1 MRKITSILMLL
12 LFVFSSGVSAQ
23 GIKAS
28 TDADKHWF
36 VIKNFRS
43 GKFAA
48 YGGEEN
54 AQNAKKDICQK
65 TLDELTNACYWYAV
79 ADGEGYKLYNAAATG
94 KVVNGHGWNENG
106 RTMYVKASSLLSGYY
121 TISTETDPTQTDNAG
136 SRGCWDDQKDKDGSA
151 GIGFWKHVD
160 NDYLGTSWLIVEVD
174 NPATLI
180 SKDKVALAVRVAEL
194 SRLGYADVLG
204 HCPQSAIDAA
214 NNVLNTGTT
223 SDEYTQALTTL
234 NNSQKLP
241 DASKYYVITSSY
253 GKYEELKGVTKSIYA
268 TESDLKWKTTDL
280 TDNTM
285 YWRIS
290 KNTDGNWTFQNY
302 GNNKYIASCAGQSQA
317 YKMGTTPAAASFV
330 WHLSDFNILIAGGE
344 LHTAGHDGGNGEEGN
359 IVYWNGSTGSAS
371 AWTLRE
377 VEDPEAEIA
386 KATAKANLQATIT
399 KANFLVGVNP
409 GQYPSTDEYSSALT
423 AAQEVLNNATATK
436 EDYDGKR
443 TALETALADA
453 TDDQTKTKNDLEVGS
468 YYRIQNTV
476 YKTYTGIEIAN
487 QSAGTSQMKNYT
499 LNEDD
504 PRQIWKLEQ
513 DGGKYYLV
521 NVASGLYPQL
531 VAQGPGSTTAVGAKD
546 ASKNFT
552 WKINAEAT
560 STSKAQYNIFVGTV
574 TTWNTGT
581 QNGQI
586 NVESNGNVNYW
597 YGDKAHH
604 YLWKVKKTDDEILTL
619 VNNWVKSQNL
629 TANANATKLRIIDG
643 ATQVISPN
651 EFAEPSVVNAAI
663 DAVKAYKDAAEPSLS
678 QAQAVCNNY
687 AIVNNYV
694 SQTNTYGDILGY
706 VYVLKGQYGTIIL
719 PVNYASPENIKF
731 YACDAAATNGVLN
744 LNETNTGYKKNQPY
758 IVEYTGEDVPTP
770 QNPKKYQIFGYKN
783 DAATTNQKVGLLT
796 GVLVEGGY
804 VPSDSYILSKYNGRF
819 AFYKVDG
826 ENVKQAQQYRC
837 YLTIPADQPTAV
849 SAFYL
854 NGEGETTGINAL
866 LNGNNGETEIYDLS
880 GKRLNHLQKGINI
893 VNGQK
898 VLVK

>member
-23 GIKAS
+23 GIKVS
-28 TDADKHWF
+28 TDAQKHWF
-36 VIKNFRS
+36 VVKNFRS

-48 YGGEEN
+48 YGGEGN
-54 AQNAKKDICQK
+54 AQNTKKDICQK
-65 TLDELTNACYWYAV
+65 TLDELTAACYWYAV

-94 KVVNGHGWNENG
+94 KVVNGHGWSETG
-106 RTMYVKASSLLSGYY
+106 RTMYVKPSSLLSGYY
-121 TISTETDPTQTDNAG
+121 TISTEKDPTQTDNG
-136 SRGCWDDQKDKDGSA
+136 SSRGCWDDQKDQDGSA
-151 GIGFWKHVD
+151 GIGFWQHVD

-194 SRLGYADVLG
+194 SRLGYADVMG

-253 GKYEELKGVTKSIYA
+253 GNYEKNQGVTKSIYA
-268 TESDLKWKTTDL
+268 TASDLKWKTTDL

-302 GNNKYIASCAGQSQA
+302 GNNKYIASCAGQSYA
-317 YKMGTTPAAASFV
+317 YKMGNTPAAASFV
-330 WHLSDFNILIAGGE
+330 WHLNDFNILIAGGE
-344 LHTAGHDGGNGEEGN
+344 LHTADHKSGSGEEGN

-386 KATAKANLQATIT
+386 KAAKATAKAELQAAIT

-409 GQYPSTDEYSSALT
+409 GQYPSTDAYSSALA

-436 EDYDGKR
+436 ENYDGKR
-443 TALETALADA
+443 TELETALAEV
-453 TDDQTKTKNDLEVGS
+453 QKQTKNDLEVGS
-468 YYRIQNTV
+468 YYRIQNTS

-487 QSAGTSQMKNYT
+487 QSAGTSKMKNYT
-499 LNEDD
+499 LDEND
-504 PRQIWKLEQ
+504 PRQIWKLEK
-513 DGGKYYLV
+513 DGEKYYLV
-521 NVASGLYPQL
+521 NVASGLYPQE
-531 VAQGPGSTTAVGAKD
+531 VPHDGGNTTAVGAKD

-552 WKINAEAT
+552 WEIQAETT

-574 TTWNTGT
+574 YDRGAEKP
-581 QNGQI
+581 GQL
-586 NVESNGNVNYW
+586 NVEENGNVNYW
-597 YGDKAHH
+597 NGNNAHH
-604 YLWKVKKTDDEILTL
+604 YLWKVDKADDEILTL
-619 VNNWVKSQNL
+619 VNDWVKSQNL
-629 TANANATKLRIIDG
+629 TASANAEKLQVAED

-651 EFAEPSVVNAAI
+651 EFPAPSVVNAAI
-663 DAVKAYKDAAEPSLS
+663 DVVKAYAGETTLTLK
-678 QAQAVCNNY
+678 QAQDLYV
-687 AIVNNYV
+687 NYV
-694 SQTNTYGDILGY
+694 IVKRYEDMANTYGGILNV
-706 VYVLKGQYGTIIL
+706 VYDLKGQYGTIIL
-719 PVNYASPENIKF
+719 PVNYASPDNVKF
-731 YACDAAATNGVLN
+731 YTCAAADANGVLT
-744 LNETNTGYKKNQPY
+744 LVETNTGTKKNQPY
-758 IVEYTGEDVPTP
+758 IVEYTGEDVPTID
-770 QNPKKYQIFGYKN
+770 NPKKYQIIGYKN
-783 DAATTNQKVGLLT
+783 NAATTNQTVGLLT

-819 AFYKVDG
+819 AFYKVAGD
-826 ENVKQAQQYRC
+826 NVKKAQQYRC
-837 YLTIPADQPTAV
+837 YLTNPTLTPV

>member
-28 TDADKHWF
+28 TGADKHWF

-48 YGGEEN
+48 YGGEGN
-54 AQNAKKDICQK
+54 AQNTKKDICQL
-65 TLDELTNACYWYAV
+65 TLDNLTEAYYWYAV

-94 KVVNGHGWNENG
+94 KVVNGHGWSETG
-106 RTMYVKASSLLSGYY
+106 RTMYVKPSSLLSGYY
-121 TISTETDPTQTDNAG
+121 TISTEKDPTQTDNG
-136 SRGCWDDQKDKDGSA
+136 SSRGCWDDQKDQDGSA
-151 GIGFWKHVD
+151 GIGFWQHVD

-214 NNVLNTGTT
+214 NNVLNTGTM

-241 DASKYYVITSSY
+241 DASKYYVITSTY
-253 GKYEELKGVTKSIYA
+253 GKYEELKGVTKSICA
-268 TESDLKWKTTDL
+268 TASDLKWKTTDL

-285 YWRIS
+285 YWHIS

-302 GNNKYIASCAGQSQA
+302 GNNKYIASCAGQSYA
-317 YKMGTTPAAASFV
+317 YKMGEKPAAASFV
-330 WHLSDFNILIAGGE
+330 WHLNDFNILIAGGE
-344 LHTAGHDGGNGEEGN
+344 LHTAGHEGGNGKEGN

-386 KATAKANLQATIT
+386 LAKLQAAIAKAENSL
-399 KANFLVGVNP
+399 GVNP
-409 GQYPSTDEYSSALT
+409 GQYPSTNECTSALT
-423 AAQEVLNNATATK
+423 AAKEVLNSATATK
-436 EDYDGKR
+436 DDYIAKL
-443 TALETALADA
+443 TTLENALAEA
-453 TDDQTKTKNDLEVGS
+453 QKQKKNDLEVNC

-476 YKTYTGIEIAN
+476 HKTYTGIEIAN

-499 LNEDD
+499 LDEND
-504 PRQIWKLEQ
+504 PRQIWKLEK
-513 DGGKYYLV
+513 DGEKYYLV
-521 NVASGLYPQL
+521 NVASALYPQEVPL
-531 VAQGPGSTTAVGAKD
+531 GGSNTTAVGAKD

-552 WKINAEAT
+552 WGIYAEAS

-574 TTWNTGT
+574 SEGGVVKP
-581 QNGQI
+581 GQL
-586 NVESNGNVNYW
+586 NVEKSGNVNYW
-597 YGDKAHH
+597 NGDNAHH
-604 YLWKVKKTDDEILTL
+604 YLWKVKKTDDEVLTL
-619 VNNWVKSQNL
+619 VNNWAKSQKL
-629 TANANATKLRIIDG
+629 TANANATKLNVIPG
-643 ATQVISPN
+643 VTQVIKPN
-651 EFAEPSVVNAAI
+651 DFAEPSVVNAAI
-663 DAVKAYKDAAEPSLS
+663 DAVKAYADAAAPNLE
-678 QAQAVCNNY
+678 QAQALYNNY

-694 SQTNTYGDILGY
+694 NQTKTNGDILDVEY
-706 VYVLKGQYGTIIL
+706 DLKGQYGTLIL
-719 PVNYASPENIKF
+719 PVEYESPQNVKF
-731 YACDAAATNGVLN
+731 YTCGAAEANGVLT
-744 LNETNTGYKKNQPY
+744 LVEATGAKKNQPY
-758 IVEYTGEDVPTP
+758 IVEYTGTDMPTVD
-770 QNPKKYQIFGYKN
+770 NAKKYQIIGYK
-783 DAATTNQKVGLLT
+783 DGTATTKQTVGWLT
-796 GVLVEGGY
+796 GVLEENDY
-804 VPSDSYILSKYNGRF
+804 VPSGSYILSKYKGRF
-819 AFYKVDG
+819 AFYQVDG
-826 ENVKQAQQYRC
+826 DNVKMATKYRC

-880 GKRLNHLQKGINI
+880 GKRFNHLQKGINI

>member
-12 LFVFSSGVSAQ
+12 LFVFSSGMSAQ
-23 GIKAS
+23 GIKTS
-28 TDADKHWF
+28 TDAEMHWF

-94 KVVNGHGWNENG
+94 KVVNGHAWSENG
-106 RTMYVKASSLLSGYY
+106 RTMYVKPSSLLSGYY
-121 TISTETDPTQTDNAG
+121 TISTEKDPTQTDNAG
-136 SRGCWDDQKDKDGSA
+136 SRGCWDDQKDQDGSA

-241 DASKYYVITSSY
+241 DASKYYVITSTY

-317 YKMGTTPAAASFV
+317 YKMGITPAAASFV
-330 WHLSDFNILIAGGE
+330 WHLNDFNILIAGGE
-344 LHTAGHDGGNGEEGN
+344 LHTADHKSGSGEEGN

-409 GQYPSTDEYSSALT
+409 GQYPSTVAYSSALT
-423 AAQEVLNNATATK
+423 AAQEILNSTTATK
-436 EDYDGKR
+436 DEYDNQR

-476 YKTYTGIEIAN
+476 YKTYTGINIAN
-487 QSAGTSQMKNYT
+487 QSAGTSQMKNYA
-499 LNEDD
+499 LDEND
-504 PRQIWKLEQ
+504 PRQIWKLEK
-513 DGGKYYLV
+513 DGEKYYLV
-521 NVASGLYPQL
+521 NVASGLYPQG
-531 VAQGPGSTTAVGAKD
+531 VPHGGSNTTAVGVKD

-552 WKINAEAT
+552 WEICAETT

-574 TTWNTGT
+574 IDERVEKP
-581 QNGQI
+581 GQL
-586 NVESNGNVNYW
+586 NVEPSGNVNFW
-597 YGDKAHH
+597 YGANAHH
-604 YLWKVKKTDDEILTL
+604 YLWKVDKTDEDILAL

-629 TANANATKLRIIDG
+629 TDNAG
-643 ATQVISPN
+643 ATPLQVIPGVAQVISPN
-651 EFAEPSVVNAAI
+651 EFAEPGVINAAI
-663 DAVKAYKDAAEPSLS
+663 DVVKEYVGAAVPTLK
-678 QAQAVCNNY
+678 QAQALYNNY

-694 SQTNTYGDILGY
+694 NQANTYGGILDVEY
-706 VYVLKGQYGTIIL
+706 DLKGQYGTIIL
-719 PVNYASPENIKF
+719 PVNYASPYDVKF
-731 YACDAAATNGVLN
+731 YTCEDADANGVLT
-744 LNETNTGYKKNQPY
+744 LVEATGEKKNQPY
-758 IVEYTGEDVPTP
+758 IVEYTGTDMPTVD
-770 QNPKKYQIFGYKN
+770 NPKRYQIIGYKN
-783 DAATTNQKVGLLT
+783 GALTTKQTVGLLT
-796 GVLVEGGY
+796 GVLEEGTVY
-804 VPSDSYILSKYNGRF
+804 VPSDSYILSKHNDRF
-819 AFYKVDG
+819 AFYKVVG
-826 ENVKQAQQYRC
+826 NNVKKAQRYRC
-837 YLTIPADQPTAV
+837 YLTNPAPTAV

-866 LNGNNGETEIYDLS
+866 LNANGKTEIYDLS

>member
-23 GIKAS
+23 GIKVS
-28 TDADKHWF
+28 TDVQKHWF

-54 AQNAKKDICQK
+54 AQDAKKDICQK

-94 KVVNGHGWNENG
+94 KVVDGHAWSETG
-106 RTMYVKASSLLSGYY
+106 RTMYIKTSSLLSGYY
-121 TISTETDPTQTDNAG
+121 TISTETDPTQTDNG
-136 SRGCWDDQKDKDGSA
+136 VSKGCWDDQVNST
-151 GIGFWKHVD
+151 GIGFWQHVD

-214 NNVLNTGTT
+214 NNVLRTGTT
-223 SDEYTQALTTL
+223 SDKFTQALTTL

-241 DASKYYVITSSY
+241 DESKFYVITSSY
-253 GKYEELKGVTKSIYA
+253 GNYEKNQGVTKSIYA
-268 TESDLKWKTTDL
+268 TASDLKWKTTDL

-290 KNTDGNWTFQNY
+290 KNADGKWTFQNY
-302 GNNKYIASCAGQSQA
+302 GNDKYIASCTGKSAP
-317 YKMGTTPAAASFV
+317 YKMGNTPAAASFV
-330 WHLSDFNILIAGGE
+330 WHLNDFNILIAGGE
-344 LHTAGHDGGNGEEGN
+344 LHTAGHDSGSGKEGN

-386 KATAKANLQATIT
+386 AKANLQATIT

-409 GQYPSTDEYSSALT
+409 GQYPSTDAYSSALA
-423 AAQEVLNNATATK
+423 AAQDILNSTAATK

-443 TALETALADA
+443 TALETVLAEV
-453 TDDQTKTKNDLEVGS
+453 QKQPKNDLEVGR
-468 YYRIQNTV
+468 YYRIQNTSHE
-476 YKTYTGIEIAN
+476 TYTGIEIAN
-487 QSAGTSQMKNYT
+487 QSAGTSRMKNYT
-499 LNEDD
+499 LDEND
-504 PRQIWKLEQ
+504 PRQIWKLEK
-513 DGGKYYLV
+513 DGEKYYLV
-521 NVASGLYPQL
+521 NVASGLYPQE
-531 VAQGPGSTTAVGAKD
+531 VPHGGGNTTAVGAKD
-546 ASKNFT
+546 ASKDFT
-552 WKINAEAT
+552 WEICAETT

-574 TTWNTGT
+574 KDRGVVKP
-581 QNGQI
+581 GQL
-586 NVESNGNVNYW
+586 NVEANGNVNFW
-597 YGDKAHH
+597 YENDAHH
-604 YLWKVKKTDDEILTL
+604 YLWRVKKTDDEILTL

-629 TANANATKLRIIDG
+629 TANAG
-643 ATQVISPN
+643 ATPLQVIPGVAQVISPS
-651 EFAEPSVVNAAI
+651 EFAAPSVVNAAI
-663 DAVKAYKDAAEPSLS
+663 DAVKAYAGATAPNLK
-678 QAQAVCNNY
+678 QAQALYNNY

-694 SQTNTYGDILGY
+694 NQANTYGGILDVEY
-706 VYVLKGQYGTIIL
+706 DLKGQYGTLIL
-719 PVNYASPENIKF
+719 PVNYKTPDNVKF
-731 YACDAAATNGVLN
+731 YTCSAADANGVLT
-744 LNETNTGYKKNQPY
+744 LAAPKADEQKKNQPY

-770 QNPKKYQIFGYKN
+770 QTPKRYQIIGYKKG
-783 DAATTNQKVGLLT
+783 AETTNQTVGLLT
-796 GVLVEGGY
+796 GVLEEGGY
-804 VPSDSYILSKYNGRF
+804 VPSGSYILSKYNGRF
-819 AFYKVDG
+819 AFYMVDG
-826 ENVKQAQQYRC
+826 ENVKKAQQYRC
-837 YLTIPADQPTAV
+837 YLTNPAPTAV